1 MVLSLEDGN
10 ATTRF
15 HQRNFCARGQRPAMP
30 VVGFIRDGSADG
42 SGRFVDAF
50 RKGLNEIG
58 YIEGQNVTV
67 ESVRSPISTDGRC
80 GTPSG
85 CARANIERVVIFLSR
100 LKRNRHVVITL

>member
-1 MVLSLEDGN
+1 MKRREFITFAGAA
-10 ATTRF
+10 ATWPLA
-15 HQRNFCARGQRPAMP
+15 ARAQQPAMP
-30 VVGFIRDGSADG
+30 VVGLVNVRSPDASARDA
-42 SGRFVDAF
+42 VAF
-50 RKGLNEIG
+50 YKGLNEIG